1 MLPLEGSLTDWN
13 LSAMQQRIL
22 LLGDR
27 ILLKLS
33 RFISLFYCCIF
44 PYICIFCIF
53 CIICVGNIWCFML
66 TQWDWIILV
75 AYHFLFNY
83 RGISLSYLKLAQ
95 ILINEDMSQ
104 IQGLHKIIVNALMVD
119 QRKLKYLKVFGV
131 KENNVILTNPFVLLG
146 NTFCLLPCTN
156 YEAIICKKI
165 FLLQA
170 YFLQIS
176 LKLTWANSNWQ
187 SLKVALK
194 Q

>member
-27 ILLKLS
+27 IVLKLS
-33 RFISLFYCCIF
+33 RDISLFYCCIF

-53 CIICVGNIWCFML
+53 CIICIGNIWCFKL

-131 KENNVILTNPFVLLG
+131 KENNVILTNPFVLLA
-146 NTFCLLPCTN
+146 TRFAYYPVR
-156 YEAIICKKI
+156 IIKPLYVKKFFSYKHI
-165 FLLQA
+165 FFR
-170 YFLQIS
+170 YH
-176 LKLTWANSNWQ
+176 
-187 SLKVALK
+187 
-194 Q
+194 